1 MKSSLPLYV
10 SGALATLVLAATLG
24 CSQHSGTADAPA
36 GDPQITSAIQGK
48 LYANPAIQSK
58 QISVQTAN
66 GVVTLAGTVATDAE
80 RTQASSDAGS
90 IPGVKTV
97 INNISVA
104 PPQVAAAQ
112 ETIAPP
118 PAPKAKPSASHSSDR
133 HTRRQSDDS
142 SVSNGDASKHGGKN
156 DQWNRNADSSDAR
169 NSNSR
174 DSASTDKLAQAT
186 PPPPV
191 AAAPVVPPP
200 PPPPAKVTVESGTSL
215 AIRLVDSI
223 DSDTAQQGQTF
234 HATLDAPV
242 AVDGVVVIPAGYDVE
257 GHVVEVQSAGKFEG
271 KSLLVLQLDR
281 IQVGNRHYSISTT
294 QYRRE
299 GNSRTKNTAE
309 KVGAGAVIGAII
321 GGIAGGGKG
330 AGIGAA
336 AGGGIGGGVQATGK
350 GQQIKLPSET
360 VLTFSLQAPITV
372 TPTTQPRNGSRPKL
386 DPTPQDN
393 SPANSNPPSQP
404 QN

>member
-1 MKSSLPLYV
+1 MKSRLSLYV
-10 SGALATLVLAATLG
+10 AGALAAWVLAATLG
-24 CSQHSGTADAPA
+24 CSGTQHSADSSAA
-36 GDPQITSAIQGK
+36 DPQITSAIQGK

-66 GVVTLAGTVATDAE
+66 GVVTLAGAVTTDAE

-90 IPGVKTV
+90 VPGVKTV

-104 PPQVAAAQ
+104 APQIAAKL
-112 ETIAPP
+112 EPDAPP
-118 PAPKAKPSASHSSDR
+118 APRVAPKAKPHASHASDRRSSRRSEDTNSSDPSK
-133 HTRRQSDDS
+133 SDS
-142 SVSNGDASKHGGKN
+142 
-156 DQWNRNADSSDAR
+156 RNDAR
-169 NSNSR
+169 NS
-174 DSASTDKLAQAT
+174 AQMDKMAQPT
-186 PPPPV
+186 PAPVAAVPV
-191 AAAPVVPPP
+191 AAAPAAPLP
-200 PPPPAKVTVESGTSL
+200 PPPPARVTVESGTSL
-215 AIRLVDSI
+215 AIRLVDSL
-223 DSDTAQQGQTF
+223 DSETAQQGQTF
-234 HATLDAPV
+234 HATLEAPL
-242 AVDGVVVIPAGYDVE
+242 AVDGEVVIPAGYDVQ

-271 KSLLVLQLDR
+271 KSLLALQLDR
-281 IQVGNRHYSISTT
+281 IQVGNKHYSISTT

-299 GNSRTKNTAE
+299 GSSRTKNTAE

-360 VLTFSLQAPITV
+360 VLTFSLQAPVTV